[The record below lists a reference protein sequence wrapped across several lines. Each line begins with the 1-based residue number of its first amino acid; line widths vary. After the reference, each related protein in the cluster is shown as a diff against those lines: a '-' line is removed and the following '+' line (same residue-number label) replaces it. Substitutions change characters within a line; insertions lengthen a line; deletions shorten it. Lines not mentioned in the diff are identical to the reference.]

1 MTAYGVLIYLVT
13 HSIIHSMEQINAIG
27 RRKASVARVYLM
39 QGTGNITV
47 NGKDYKAYFPQH
59 HIQPSVVQ
67 PFGIIGV
74 DNAIY
79 DIKVNVN
86 GGGIKGQAEAIRM
99 GISRALVKLNEDFRT
114 PLKSQKMLTRDARV
128 VERKKY
134 GKPKARKSF
143 QFSKR

>member
-1 MTAYGVLIYLVT
+1 
-13 HSIIHSMEQINAIG
+13 MEQINTIG
-27 RRKASVARVYLM
+27 RRKASVARVYLS
-39 QGTGNITV
+39 QGTGKIMV
-47 NGKDYKAYFPQH
+47 NGKEYKEYFPQH
-59 HIQPSVVQ
+59 HIQLKVVQ
-67 PFGIIGV
+67 PFKIIEV

-79 DIKVNVN
+79 DIKVNVT

-99 GISRALVKLNEDFRT
+99 AISRALVKLNEDFRS
-114 PLKSQKMLTRDARV
+114 PLKQQKMLTRDARV